1 MSGYL
6 LRKQLLCPHRNR
18 LVASSTISA
27 TMFCMA
33 TTATAAEASGQAVS
47 SCYEDAWQA
56 IRATHQILSDR
67 IGQEL
72 SEAGLPELAWHDVLA
87 RLEESPEP
95 LRPRDML
102 CRVGVTKS
110 GLTRLLDRIE
120 AAGLIERRSCPSDR
134 RGTWLAITE
143 DGARTLAEMKP
154 IRNRVFS
161 EHLAARLS
169 PQEAEAVS
177 ELLSRISSSVRD
189 ELEGEGRCE
198 L

>member
-1 MSGYL
+1 MASITNP
-6 LRKQLLCPHRNR
+6 KETAETP
-18 LVASSTISA
+18 VA
-27 TMFCMA
+27 
-33 TTATAAEASGQAVS
+33 E
-47 SCYEDAWQA
+47 CYEDAWQS

-72 SEAGLPELAWHDVLA
+72 SEAGLPELSWHDVLA
-87 RLEESPEP
+87 RLDESPEP
-95 LRPRDML
+95 LRPKDLL

-120 AAGLIERRSCPSDR
+120 AAGLVERRSCPSDR
-134 RGTWLAITE
+134 RGTWLAMTGE
-143 DGARTLAEMKP
+143 GAETLAAMRP

-161 EHLAARLS
+161 QHLAAELS
-169 PQEAEAVS
+169 PEEAELVS
-177 ELLSRISSSVRD
+177 DVLARVSTSVRA

>member
-1 MSGYL
+1 MSGM
-6 LRKQLLCPHRNR
+6 
-18 LVASSTISA
+18 ATSA
-27 TMFCMA
+27 TS
-33 TTATAAEASGQAVS
+33 TETSGQPVS
-47 SCYEDAWQA
+47 GCYEDAWQA
-56 IRATHQILSDR
+56 VRATHQILSDR

-95 LRPRDML
+95 LRPKDML

-134 RGTWLAITE
+134 RGTWLAITDE
-143 DGARTLAEMKP
+143 GSRTLAEMKP

-161 EHLAARLS
+161 DHLAGRLS
-169 PQEAEAVS
+169 PEEAEVVS
-177 ELLSRISSSVRD
+177 EMLGRVSASVRD

>member
-1 MSGYL
+1 MSLMAPTGNM
-6 LRKQLLCPHRNR
+6 KDAAVEP
-18 LVASSTISA
+18 VA
-27 TMFCMA
+27 
-33 TTATAAEASGQAVS
+33 G
-47 SCYEDAWQA
+47 CYEDAWQS

-87 RLEESPEP
+87 RLDNSPEP
-95 LRPRDML
+95 LRPRDLL

-134 RGTWLAITE
+134 RGTWLAMTAE
-143 DGARTLAEMKP
+143 GANTLAAMKP
-154 IRNRVFS
+154 IRDGAFS
-161 EHLAARLS
+161 EHLAGEVT
-169 PQEAEAVS
+169 PEEAENLAEVLDRVS
-177 ELLSRISSSVRD
+177 TSVRD